1 MSQPEPIIADRGE
14 FIDALTHLRR
24 GCVLVRPDPT
34 DERCVL
40 NGSTLYTAFKPLA
53 SYGLIEEFANAD
65 GFEHV
70 QYYRLNPRGRAFADR
85 ACREWKQ
92 RPLLQRLAMRLT
104 G

>member
-24 GCVLVRPDPT
+24 GCVLVRSDNG

-40 NGSTLYTAFKPLA
+40 NGSLMYTVFEPLVA
-53 SYGLIEEFANAD
+53 YGLIDEVPNRD
-65 GFEHV
+65 RLDHMHC
-70 QYYRLNPRGRAFADR
+70 YRLNSRGQAFADR
-85 ACREWKQ
+85 ACQAWKQ
-92 RPLLQRLAMRLT
+92 RPLLQRLAVRLT

>member
-1 MSQPEPIIADRGE
+1 MLQPEFIIADRGE
-14 FIDALTHLRR
+14 FIDALTHLLR

-40 NGSTLYTAFKPLA
+40 DGSPLYTAFKPLA
-53 SYGLIEEFANAD
+53 RYGLIDEFDNPD

-70 QYYRLNPRGRAFADR
+70 HYYRLNPRGRAFAER
-85 ACREWKQ
+85 ACQAWKQ